1 MEPLC
6 DERRF
11 THPNGKTYPLLRA
24 VTLDNWICW
33 RDVLPKNPQSHALL
47 SDRQVGWIEPLA
59 ATLYR
64 ILECSWP
71 GAAKL
76 GESPFRVDRWF
87 DPHDPGTPW
96 EEGRCC
102 QFFVAELNPER
113 FVANGRK
120 LIASRYIKLEAR
132 PTGAIQ
138 AELLAV
144 PPGPKVKGKRKQ
156 RRCVKDSHE

>member
-1 MEPLC
+1 VNTLC

-11 THPNGKTYPLLRA
+11 RHPNGESYLLLRA
-24 VTLDNWICW
+24 VTLDNWITW
-33 RDVLPKNPQSHALL
+33 RDVLPKNPQSRELL
-47 SDRQVGWIEPLA
+47 SEYQAGWIEPLA
-59 ATLYR
+59 LTLHR

-71 GAAKL
+71 GASKL
-76 GESPFRVDRWF
+76 GESPFKVDRWF

-102 QFFVAELNPER
+102 QFSVREVSPER

-120 LIASRYIKLEAR
+120 LITPRYIKLGVNLA
-132 PTGAIQ
+132 GWIQ

-144 PPGPKVKGKRKQ
+144 PPLPKGRAKRK
-156 RRCVKDSHE
+156 